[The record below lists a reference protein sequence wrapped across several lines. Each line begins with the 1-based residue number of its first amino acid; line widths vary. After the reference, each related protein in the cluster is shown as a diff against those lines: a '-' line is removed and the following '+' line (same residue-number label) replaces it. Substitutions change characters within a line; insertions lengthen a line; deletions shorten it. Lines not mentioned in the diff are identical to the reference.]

1 MWPVCLC
8 MLPPNCH
15 SSAQHKVHETNWD
28 LLFMIYTGAGW
39 HCNGCKAK
47 NLRHSFFF
55 CFFVKD
61 NLRWSSKNRSTLVNK
76 HSILWYFAC
85 NGRTLNWEFEII
97 WFNINEIFFLR
108 YAYEFLMKMSRRFPS
123 KTFRVCN
130 VHVCCMG
137 AWMFVILFKQH
148 PLCNPMFPSW
158 CWPVAIDT
166 CGACAIQRCIL
177 DTGAK
182 LTLYLNITYRS
193 AAVYTCYVCTVCMMM
208 GSTRL
213 RSFYGS

>member
-1 MWPVCLC
+1 MHAPTK
-8 MLPPNCH
+8 LPLKRTTQSSRNKLRFVIHDIYWCWLALQWMQSEK
-15 SSAQHKVHETNWD
+15 SSA
-28 LLFMIYTGAGW
+28 F
-39 HCNGCKAK
+39 
-47 NLRHSFFF
+47 FFF